1 MTSPWIDIS
10 VPLRNGMVRWPG
22 DAGVSIERTQA
33 IERGDSMNLSSVSMC
48 LHSGTHMDAPLH
60 FLDGAPCLDRMPLTA
75 TVGRARVIEL
85 PGAALIGRAELE
97 PHAIRPGERVLLKT
111 SNSRRCWSTD
121 DFVADYV
128 SVSPDGARHLAE
140 RGIQALGIDYL
151 SIGAPGPEGE
161 ETHRILMTAGIW
173 IIEGLDLSAVEPG
186 GYELICLPLKVFD
199 ADGAPARAILRR
211 AEAEIPGVDNSQ
223 TCE

>member
-10 VPLRNGMVRWPG
+10 VPLRSGMVHWPG
-22 DAGVSIERTQA
+22 DAGVRIERTLA
-33 IERGDSMNLSSVSMC
+33 IERGDSMNLSTVSMC

-60 FLDGAPCLDRMPLTA
+60 FLAGAPGLDRMPLTV
-75 TVGRARVIEL
+75 TVGRARVIEF
-85 PGAALIGRAELE
+85 PGASPIGRAELE
-97 PHAIRPGERVLLKT
+97 PHAIRSGERILLKT

-121 DFVADYV
+121 DFIADYV
-128 SVSPDGARHLAE
+128 CVSQDGAQYLSE

-173 IIEGLDLSAVEPG
+173 IMEGLDLSAVEPG
-186 GYELICLPLKVFD
+186 DYELICLPLKVLD
-199 ADGAPARAILRR
+199 ADGAPARAIVRR
-211 AEAEIPGVDNSQ
+211 AEADKPGVDNSQ
-223 TCE
+223 LCE

>member
-10 VPLRNGMVRWPG
+10 VPLRSGMVHWPG
-22 DAGVSIERTQA
+22 DAGVRIERTLA
-33 IERGDSMNLSSVSMC
+33 IERGDSMNLSTVSMC

-60 FLDGAPCLDRMPLTA
+60 FLAGAPGLDRLPLTT
-75 TVGRARVIEL
+75 TVGPARVIEL
-85 PGAALIGRAELE
+85 PGAVSIGRAELE
-97 PHAIRPGERVLLKT
+97 PHVIRPGERVLLRT

-121 DFVADYV
+121 EFIADYV
-128 SVSPDGARHLAE
+128 CVSRDGAQYLSECR
-140 RGIQALGIDYL
+140 IQALGIDYL

-173 IIEGLDLSAVEPG
+173 IIEGLNLSEVEPG
-186 GYELICLPLKVFD
+186 GYELICLPLKVLD

-211 AEAEIPGVDNSQ
+211 CLPAS
-223 TCE
+223 